1 MSITTRPQREAY
13 PSPDPEDK
21 PQDHTGHGAD
31 AIQGAVSIE
40 KGKKTAAH
48 QADDVTVN
56 TVKAEEPSNSGS
68 HVTTGLR
75 SAFRVLQEAIL
86 DEEDKHAKEIGDL
99 MARLTLEEDTTRTL
113 RVERDQ
119 LREQVGV
126 LTEQVRTE
134 RAEHRES
141 RRGLRQTFERARQVL
156 ENQVNHLNGKIQRI
170 ASGKECPVCGRQYY
184 VSDHTRR
191 FTVGNQIIAHINGMN
206 DHAHI
211 AYRRG
216 VQYSSYYQ

>member
-21 PQDHTGHGAD
+21 PQDNTGHGAD
-31 AIQGAVSIE
+31 AIQDKVTIE
-40 KGKKTAAH
+40 KGKKTAH
-48 QADDVTVN
+48 QADDVTV
-56 TVKAEEPSNSGS
+56 KADEPSDSGN
-68 HVTTGLR
+68 HVTIGLR
-75 SAFRVLQEAIL
+75 SAFRVLQQAIL
-86 DEEDKHAKEIGDL
+86 DEDDKHAKEIGDL

-156 ENQVNHLNGKIQRI
+156 ENQVNHLSGKIQRI

-206 DHAHI
+206 DYAHI

-216 VQYSSYYQ
+216 AHYSSYY